1 MQNLIFSIFPN
12 QNFVDL
18 GLFQFG
24 WERCTPAH
32 SFGPAARNHY
42 LFHYILSGTGTL
54 MADDSKGVTQ
64 TYSITSMQGFMIFPN
79 QITTYVAD
87 KQLPW
92 EYVWLEFDG
101 LRVKSLLDTIGL
113 SLDKPVYHARNK
125 SLREDMANEM
135 LYISRH
141 KDESPFH
148 LIGHLYLFLD
158 YLLRSAADEQLEHGS
173 KLREFYIHEALTY
186 IEHNFQNE
194 ITIEDIAKSYM
205 DVYDSRII
213 SKAGTPFH
221 NIVETLD
228 GDMIHGDMDEEITSG
243 KCLIAA
249 ANPDLMESYIEK
261 DDIVILGNRYES
273 QLCAIEM
280 GAKCIIVCDGAL
292 VSYTISRLAESRG
305 CYIIKTPYDT
315 FTASRLIN
323 QSIPI
328 RFFMKSENLITFGLG
343 EYLDDIRD
351 TMAKKRYRDF
361 PILDWNEN
369 YFGMISRRS
378 LLGARKKKLILVDH
392 NELTQAVD
400 GMEEAEIIE
409 IIDHHRI
416 GSIETMGPVFFR
428 NQPLGCTATIIYQM
442 YRESGVELTE
452 KIAGLLCSAIL
463 SDTLIYRSPTC
474 TQCF

>member
-64 TYSITSMQGFMIFPN
+64 TYSIKSMQGFMIFPN

-194 ITIEDIAKSYM
+194 ITIEDIAGVCGLNRTYFGKIFKEALGKTPQEFLLNYRMLKAAELLKLTSLSIG
-205 DVYDSRII
+205 DVGLAVGYANQMHFSRAFKNNYGISPREWRYQNHINNTVDS
-213 SKAGTPFH
+213 
-221 NIVETLD
+221 
-228 GDMIHGDMDEEITSG
+228 DEEHI
-243 KCLIAA
+243 
-249 ANPDLMESYIEK
+249 
-261 DDIVILGNRYES
+261 
-273 QLCAIEM
+273 Q
-280 GAKCIIVCDGAL
+280 
-292 VSYTISRLAESRG
+292 
-305 CYIIKTPYDT
+305 
-315 FTASRLIN
+315 
-323 QSIPI
+323 
-328 RFFMKSENLITFGLG
+328 
-343 EYLDDIRD
+343 
-351 TMAKKRYRDF
+351 
-361 PILDWNEN
+361 
-369 YFGMISRRS
+369 
-378 LLGARKKKLILVDH
+378 
-392 NELTQAVD
+392 
-400 GMEEAEIIE
+400 
-409 IIDHHRI
+409 
-416 GSIETMGPVFFR
+416 
-428 NQPLGCTATIIYQM
+428 
-442 YRESGVELTE
+442 
-452 KIAGLLCSAIL
+452 
-463 SDTLIYRSPTC
+463 
-474 TQCF
+474 

>member
-24 WERCTPAH
+24 WERCAPAH

-64 TYSITSMQGFMIFPN
+64 TYSIKSMQGFMIFPN

-125 SLREDMANEM
+125 NLREDMANEM

-194 ITIEDIAKSYM
+194 ITIEDIAGVCGLNRTYFGKIFKEALGKTPQEFLLNYRMLKAAELLKLTSLSIGDIGLAVGYANQM
-205 DVYDSRII
+205 HFSRAFKNNYGI
-213 SKAGTPFH
+213 SPREWRYQNHVNNAVGS
-221 NIVETLD
+221 
-228 GDMIHGDMDEEITSG
+228 DEE
-243 KCLIAA
+243 
-249 ANPDLMESYIEK
+249 
-261 DDIVILGNRYES
+261 
-273 QLCAIEM
+273 
-280 GAKCIIVCDGAL
+280 
-292 VSYTISRLAESRG
+292 
-305 CYIIKTPYDT
+305 
-315 FTASRLIN
+315 
-323 QSIPI
+323 
-328 RFFMKSENLITFGLG
+328 
-343 EYLDDIRD
+343 
-351 TMAKKRYRDF
+351 
-361 PILDWNEN
+361 
-369 YFGMISRRS
+369 
-378 LLGARKKKLILVDH
+378 H
-392 NELTQAVD
+392 TQ
-400 GMEEAEIIE
+400 
-409 IIDHHRI
+409 
-416 GSIETMGPVFFR
+416 
-428 NQPLGCTATIIYQM
+428 
-442 YRESGVELTE
+442 
-452 KIAGLLCSAIL
+452 
-463 SDTLIYRSPTC
+463 
-474 TQCF
+474 

>member
-1 MQNLIFSIFPN
+1 MQNWIFSIFPN

-24 WERCTPAH
+24 WERCAPAH

-64 TYSITSMQGFMIFPN
+64 TYSIKSMQGFMIFPN

-87 KQLPW
+87 RQLPW

-125 SLREDMANEM
+125 NLRKDMANEM

-194 ITIEDIAKSYM
+194 ITIEDIAGVCGLNRTY
-205 DVYDSRII
+205 
-213 SKAGTPFH
+213 F
-221 NIVETLD
+221 
-228 GDMIHGDMDEEITSG
+228 G
-243 KCLIAA
+243 KIFKEA
-249 ANPDLMESYIEK
+249 
-261 DDIVILGNRYES
+261 LG
-273 QLCAIEM
+273 
-280 GAKCIIVCDGAL
+280 
-292 VSYTISRLAESRG
+292 
-305 CYIIKTPYDT
+305 KTPQEFLLNYRMLKAAELLKLTSLSIGDIGLAVGYANQMH
-315 FTASRLIN
+315 FSRAFKNNYGI
-323 QSIPI
+323 SP
-328 RFFMKSENLITFGLG
+328 REW
-343 EYLDDIRD
+343 
-351 TMAKKRYRDF
+351 RYQ
-361 PILDWNEN
+361 NHVN
-369 YFGMISRRS
+369 NT
-378 LLGARKKKLILVDH
+378 VDSDKEH
-392 NELTQAVD
+392 TQ
-400 GMEEAEIIE
+400 
-409 IIDHHRI
+409 
-416 GSIETMGPVFFR
+416 
-428 NQPLGCTATIIYQM
+428 
-442 YRESGVELTE
+442 
-452 KIAGLLCSAIL
+452 
-463 SDTLIYRSPTC
+463 
-474 TQCF
+474 

>member
-64 TYSITSMQGFMIFPN
+64 TYSIKSMQGFMIFPN

-158 YLLRSAADEQLEHGS
+158 YLLRSAADEQLEHSS

-194 ITIEDIAKSYM
+194 ITIEDIAGVCGLNRTYFGKIFKEALGKTPQEFLLNYRMLKATELLKLTSLSIG
-205 DVYDSRII
+205 DVGLAVGYANQMHFSRAFKNNYGISPREWRYQNHINNTVDS
-213 SKAGTPFH
+213 
-221 NIVETLD
+221 
-228 GDMIHGDMDEEITSG
+228 DEE
-243 KCLIAA
+243 
-249 ANPDLMESYIEK
+249 
-261 DDIVILGNRYES
+261 
-273 QLCAIEM
+273 
-280 GAKCIIVCDGAL
+280 
-292 VSYTISRLAESRG
+292 
-305 CYIIKTPYDT
+305 
-315 FTASRLIN
+315 
-323 QSIPI
+323 
-328 RFFMKSENLITFGLG
+328 
-343 EYLDDIRD
+343 
-351 TMAKKRYRDF
+351 
-361 PILDWNEN
+361 
-369 YFGMISRRS
+369 
-378 LLGARKKKLILVDH
+378 H
-392 NELTQAVD
+392 TQ
-400 GMEEAEIIE
+400 
-409 IIDHHRI
+409 
-416 GSIETMGPVFFR
+416 
-428 NQPLGCTATIIYQM
+428 
-442 YRESGVELTE
+442 
-452 KIAGLLCSAIL
+452 
-463 SDTLIYRSPTC
+463 
-474 TQCF
+474 

>member
-64 TYSITSMQGFMIFPN
+64 TYSIKSMQGFVIFPN

-194 ITIEDIAKSYM
+194 ITIEDIAGVCGLNRTYFGKIFKEALGKTPQEFLLNYRMLKAAELLKLTSLSIG
-205 DVYDSRII
+205 DVGLAVGYANQMHFSRAFKNNYGISPREWRYQNHINNTADS
-213 SKAGTPFH
+213 
-221 NIVETLD
+221 
-228 GDMIHGDMDEEITSG
+228 DEE
-243 KCLIAA
+243 
-249 ANPDLMESYIEK
+249 
-261 DDIVILGNRYES
+261 
-273 QLCAIEM
+273 
-280 GAKCIIVCDGAL
+280 
-292 VSYTISRLAESRG
+292 
-305 CYIIKTPYDT
+305 
-315 FTASRLIN
+315 
-323 QSIPI
+323 
-328 RFFMKSENLITFGLG
+328 
-343 EYLDDIRD
+343 
-351 TMAKKRYRDF
+351 
-361 PILDWNEN
+361 
-369 YFGMISRRS
+369 
-378 LLGARKKKLILVDH
+378 H
-392 NELTQAVD
+392 TQ
-400 GMEEAEIIE
+400 
-409 IIDHHRI
+409 
-416 GSIETMGPVFFR
+416 
-428 NQPLGCTATIIYQM
+428 
-442 YRESGVELTE
+442 
-452 KIAGLLCSAIL
+452 
-463 SDTLIYRSPTC
+463 
-474 TQCF
+474 

>member
-1 MQNLIFSIFPN
+1 MQNWIFSIFPN

-24 WERCTPAH
+24 WERCAPAH

-64 TYSITSMQGFMIFPN
+64 TYSIKSMQGFMIFPN

-125 SLREDMANEM
+125 NLREDMANEM

-194 ITIEDIAKSYM
+194 ITIEDIAGVCGLNRTYFGKIFKEALGKTPQEFLLNYRMLKAAELLKLTSLSIGDIGLAVGYANQM
-205 DVYDSRII
+205 HFSRAFKNNYGI
-213 SKAGTPFH
+213 SPREWRYQNHVNNAAGS
-221 NIVETLD
+221 
-228 GDMIHGDMDEEITSG
+228 DEE
-243 KCLIAA
+243 
-249 ANPDLMESYIEK
+249 
-261 DDIVILGNRYES
+261 
-273 QLCAIEM
+273 
-280 GAKCIIVCDGAL
+280 
-292 VSYTISRLAESRG
+292 
-305 CYIIKTPYDT
+305 
-315 FTASRLIN
+315 
-323 QSIPI
+323 
-328 RFFMKSENLITFGLG
+328 
-343 EYLDDIRD
+343 
-351 TMAKKRYRDF
+351 
-361 PILDWNEN
+361 
-369 YFGMISRRS
+369 
-378 LLGARKKKLILVDH
+378 H
-392 NELTQAVD
+392 TQ
-400 GMEEAEIIE
+400 
-409 IIDHHRI
+409 
-416 GSIETMGPVFFR
+416 
-428 NQPLGCTATIIYQM
+428 
-442 YRESGVELTE
+442 
-452 KIAGLLCSAIL
+452 
-463 SDTLIYRSPTC
+463 
-474 TQCF
+474 

>member
-64 TYSITSMQGFMIFPN
+64 TYSIKSMQGFMIFPN

-158 YLLRSAADEQLEHGS
+158 YLLRSAADEQLDHGS

-194 ITIEDIAKSYM
+194 ITIEDIAGVCGLNRTYFGKIFKEALGKTPQEFLIHYRM
-205 DVYDSRII
+205 
-213 SKAGTPFH
+213 SKATELLKMTKLSIADIGNAVGYPNQLHFSRAFK
-221 NIVETLD
+221 NIY
-228 GDMIHGDMDEEITSG
+228 G
-243 KCLIAA
+243 
-249 ANPDLMESYIEK
+249 
-261 DDIVILGNRYES
+261 
-273 QLCAIEM
+273 
-280 GAKCIIVCDGAL
+280 
-292 VSYTISRLAESRG
+292 VSP
-305 CYIIKTPYDT
+305 K
-315 FTASRLIN
+315 N
-323 QSIPI
+323 W
-328 RFFMKSENLITFGLG
+328 
-343 EYLDDIRD
+343 RD
-351 TMAKKRYRDF
+351 Q
-361 PILDWNEN
+361 N
-369 YFGMISRRS
+369 
-378 LLGARKKKLILVDH
+378 H
-392 NELTQAVD
+392 
-400 GMEEAEIIE
+400 
-409 IIDHHRI
+409 
-416 GSIETMGPVFFR
+416 
-428 NQPLGCTATIIYQM
+428 
-442 YRESGVELTE
+442 
-452 KIAGLLCSAIL
+452 
-463 SDTLIYRSPTC
+463 
-474 TQCF
+474 

>member
-1 MQNLIFSIFPN
+1 MQNWIFSIFPN

-24 WERCTPAH
+24 WERCAPAH

-64 TYSITSMQGFMIFPN
+64 TYSIKSMQGFMIFPN

-125 SLREDMANEM
+125 NLREDMANEM

-194 ITIEDIAKSYM
+194 ITIEDIAGVCGLNRTY
-205 DVYDSRII
+205 
-213 SKAGTPFH
+213 F
-221 NIVETLD
+221 
-228 GDMIHGDMDEEITSG
+228 G
-243 KCLIAA
+243 KIFKEA
-249 ANPDLMESYIEK
+249 
-261 DDIVILGNRYES
+261 LG
-273 QLCAIEM
+273 
-280 GAKCIIVCDGAL
+280 
-292 VSYTISRLAESRG
+292 
-305 CYIIKTPYDT
+305 KTPQEFLLNYRMLKAAELLKLTSLSIGDVGLAVGYANQMH
-315 FTASRLIN
+315 FSRAFKNNYGI
-323 QSIPI
+323 SP
-328 RFFMKSENLITFGLG
+328 REW
-343 EYLDDIRD
+343 
-351 TMAKKRYRDF
+351 RYQ
-361 PILDWNEN
+361 NHVN
-369 YFGMISRRS
+369 NT
-378 LLGARKKKLILVDH
+378 VDSDKEH
-392 NELTQAVD
+392 TQ
-400 GMEEAEIIE
+400 
-409 IIDHHRI
+409 
-416 GSIETMGPVFFR
+416 
-428 NQPLGCTATIIYQM
+428 
-442 YRESGVELTE
+442 
-452 KIAGLLCSAIL
+452 
-463 SDTLIYRSPTC
+463 
-474 TQCF
+474 

>member
-1 MQNLIFSIFPN
+1 MQNLIFSIFTN

-64 TYSITSMQGFMIFPN
+64 TYSIKSMQGFMIFPN

-194 ITIEDIAKSYM
+194 ITIEDIAGVCGLNRTYFGKIFKEALGKTPQEFLLNYRMLKAAELLKLTSLSIGDIGLAVGYANQM
-205 DVYDSRII
+205 HFSRAFKNNYGISPREWRYQNHINNTVDS
-213 SKAGTPFH
+213 
-221 NIVETLD
+221 
-228 GDMIHGDMDEEITSG
+228 DEE
-243 KCLIAA
+243 
-249 ANPDLMESYIEK
+249 
-261 DDIVILGNRYES
+261 
-273 QLCAIEM
+273 
-280 GAKCIIVCDGAL
+280 
-292 VSYTISRLAESRG
+292 
-305 CYIIKTPYDT
+305 
-315 FTASRLIN
+315 
-323 QSIPI
+323 
-328 RFFMKSENLITFGLG
+328 
-343 EYLDDIRD
+343 
-351 TMAKKRYRDF
+351 
-361 PILDWNEN
+361 
-369 YFGMISRRS
+369 
-378 LLGARKKKLILVDH
+378 H
-392 NELTQAVD
+392 TQ
-400 GMEEAEIIE
+400 
-409 IIDHHRI
+409 
-416 GSIETMGPVFFR
+416 
-428 NQPLGCTATIIYQM
+428 
-442 YRESGVELTE
+442 
-452 KIAGLLCSAIL
+452 
-463 SDTLIYRSPTC
+463 
-474 TQCF
+474 